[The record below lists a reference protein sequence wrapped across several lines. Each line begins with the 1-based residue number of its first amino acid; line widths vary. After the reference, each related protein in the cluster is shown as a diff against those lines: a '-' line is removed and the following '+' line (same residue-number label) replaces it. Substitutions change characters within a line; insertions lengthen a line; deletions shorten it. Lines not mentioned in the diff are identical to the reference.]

1 MTGPN
6 DGSDEF
12 DRPKDTPEN
21 PDQHMTDPDQH
32 ENDAENPTREVRT
45 DGGEVVTDP
54 GQHAHQTPQPH
65 GPETP
70 APGMVGRS
78 QDTHTNP
85 ARPTES
91 TNSQTNSSPTNLAEP
106 YTDSETTN
114 TPNADQLFSGA
125 VSVDDVVEFYLDTN
139 PWDVQP
145 NTVKAYKNRL
155 KYFQEFCAKG
165 GIEDL
170 GTVQPK
176 TLDEFQNYL
185 HEESSLEATSSIK
198 SCLAAFRKFLQYCE
212 RRGVFDHGFHKLVIL
227 PTLSKHE
234 GQDERWLARESA
246 EEIVDHLET
255 YRPFTK
261 AHVVWAI
268 LAETGIRQSTLYALD
283 LDDYDADERY
293 LAVVNREETG
303 TRLKNGYD
311 AERELS
317 ISEEAARAI
326 DGYIQENRNAV
337 TDDNGREPLVT
348 TRNGR
353 LQKSTIRQYVY
364 AWTRPCATGQY
375 CPVGEDPDTCDAA
388 QTNNAAYDCP
398 ESLSPHPVRRGYITH
413 LRANGVP
420 TEDVI
425 SKRCDANPDTIERW
439 YDMSTESDRREARR
453 EYVED
458 L

>member
-1 MTGPN
+1 MTDPN
-6 DGSDEF
+6 DGSDEP
-12 DRPKDTPEN
+12 DRPDETPEN
-21 PDQHMTDPDQH
+21 PDQH
-32 ENDAENPTREVRT
+32 ENDSENPTREVRT
-45 DGGEVVTDP
+45 DGGEVVTDQ

-65 GPETP
+65 SPETP
-70 APGMVGRS
+70 DSRNFGRS
-78 QDTHTNP
+78 QVTHINT

-91 TNSQTNSSPTNLAEP
+91 TNSQTDCSPTNFAEP
-106 YTDSETTN
+106 DSDSETVNSTN
-114 TPNADQLFSGA
+114 GDQLFSGA
-125 VSVDDVVEFYLDTN
+125 VAVDDVVEFYLDTN

-145 NTVKAYKNRL
+145 NTVTAYRGRL
-155 KYFQEFCAKG
+155 RHFQAFCTAHD
-165 GIEDL
+165 IEDL
-170 GTVQPK
+170 GTVRPN

-185 HEESSLEATSSIK
+185 REASPLVATSSIK
-198 SCLAAFRKFLQYCE
+198 GCLAALRKFLQYCE

-227 PTLSKHE
+227 PTVSKHE

-246 EEIVDHLET
+246 EEIVEHLET
-255 YRPFTK
+255 YRSFTK

-283 LDDYDADERY
+283 LDDYDAEERY
-293 LAVVNREETG
+293 LTVVNREESG

-317 ISEEAARAI
+317 ISADAARAI

-337 TDDNGREPLVT
+337 TDDHGREPLVT

-364 AWTRPCATGQY
+364 AWTRPCATGQD

-425 SKRCDANPDTIERW
+425 SERCDANPDTIERW
-439 YDMSTESDRREARR
+439 YDLSTESDRREARR

>member
-227 PTLSKHE
+227 RRSPNTRGRTSA
-234 GQDERWLARESA
+234 GWPERAPRKSSTTWRRTGPSPR
-246 EEIVDHLET
+246 HT
-255 YRPFTK
+255 SSGPSSRRP
-261 AHVVWAI
+261 
-268 LAETGIRQSTLYALD
+268 GSDSPRSTHW
-283 LDDYDADERY
+283 
-293 LAVVNREETG
+293 TS
-303 TRLKNGYD
+303 TTTTPM
-311 AERELS
+311 S
-317 ISEEAARAI
+317 
-326 DGYIQENRNAV
+326 V
-337 TDDNGREPLVT
+337 T
-348 TRNGR
+348 
-353 LQKSTIRQYVY
+353 
-364 AWTRPCATGQY
+364 
-375 CPVGEDPDTCDAA
+375 
-388 QTNNAAYDCP
+388 
-398 ESLSPHPVRRGYITH
+398 
-413 LRANGVP
+413 
-420 TEDVI
+420 
-425 SKRCDANPDTIERW
+425 
-439 YDMSTESDRREARR
+439 
-453 EYVED
+453 
-458 L
+458 